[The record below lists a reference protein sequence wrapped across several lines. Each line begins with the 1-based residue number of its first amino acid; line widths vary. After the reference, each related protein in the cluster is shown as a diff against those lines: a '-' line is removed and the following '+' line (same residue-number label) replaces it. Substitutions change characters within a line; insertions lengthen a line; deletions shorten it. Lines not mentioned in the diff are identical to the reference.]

1 MLDTS
6 NAGSTAQSLNAL
18 HYKHHMQ
25 KQLVFAAAG
34 NK

>member
-18 HYKHHMQ
+18 HYKHHVQ
-25 KQLVFAAAG
+25 K
-34 NK
+34 